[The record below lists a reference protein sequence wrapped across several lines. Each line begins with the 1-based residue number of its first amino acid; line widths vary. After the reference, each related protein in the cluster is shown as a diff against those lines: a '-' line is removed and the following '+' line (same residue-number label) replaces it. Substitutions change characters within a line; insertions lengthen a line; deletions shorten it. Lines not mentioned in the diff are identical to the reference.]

1 MAEYSVLMQA
11 AVQAGCVC
19 LQDEPMA
26 SHTSFQV
33 GGPAKLFIEVA
44 SKAAL
49 AQLLQVAQQENI
61 PTFIL
66 GNGTNLLVADTG
78 FDGAVLHIG
87 GGFDKITLNGACEIE
102 CDAGVKLSKVCNFAL
117 EHSLSGLEFAW
128 GIPGSVGGA
137 AYMNA
142 GAYDSEMK
150 NILHSCCHID
160 RQGNEGTFEGDEL
173 KLGYRKSVYTGSDLV
188 ITSMKLRLNPG
199 DKAEIR
205 ARMDDIFARRK
216 EKQPLEYPSA
226 GSVFKRPP
234 GQFAGALIQQCGLKG
249 YTVGGAMVSEKHAG
263 FIVNVGGATCSDVKQ
278 VIEHIQQQ
286 VFLHTSVK
294 LETEIISLG

>member
-1 MAEYSVLMQA
+1 MAEYSVLLQA
-11 AVQAGCVC
+11 AQQAGCIC
-19 LQDEPMA
+19 LENEPMA
-26 SHTSFQV
+26 AHTSFQI
-33 GGPAKLFIEVA
+33 GGPARLFIEVA
-44 SKAAL
+44 SEAAL
-49 AQLLQVAQQENI
+49 AELLRVAKQTDT

-66 GNGTNLLVADTG
+66 GNGTNLLVSDAG
-78 FDGAVLHIG
+78 YEGAVLHIG

-142 GAYDSEMK
+142 GAYDSEMASV
-150 NILHSCCHID
+150 LYSCCHMD
-160 RQGNEGTFEGDEL
+160 RQGNKGEYVGEEL
-173 KLGYRKSVYTGSDLV
+173 KLGYRKSVYTGTELV
-188 ITSMKLRLNPG
+188 LTSMKLRLNPG
-199 DKAEIR
+199 EKAVIR

-226 GSVFKRPP
+226 GSVFKRPA
-234 GQFAGALIQQCGLKG
+234 GHFAGALIQECGLKG

-263 FIVNVGGATCSDVKQ
+263 FIVNAGGATCSDVKCI
-278 VIEHIQQQ
+278 IEHIQQE
-286 VFLHTSVK
+286 VFLRTSIK
-294 LETEIISLG
+294 LETEVIYLG

>member
-1 MAEYSVLMQA
+1 MAEYSVLLQA
-11 AVQAGCVC
+11 AQQAGCVC
-19 LQDEPMA
+19 LQNEPMA
-26 SHTSFQV
+26 AHTSFQI

-44 SKAAL
+44 SKEAL
-49 AQLLQVAQQENI
+49 AHLLQVARQEEI
-61 PTFIL
+61 PTFVL

-78 FDGAVLHIG
+78 HDGAVFHIG
-87 GGFDKITLNGACEIE
+87 GGFDKIVLNGACEIE
-102 CDAGVKLSKVCNFAL
+102 CDAGVKLSKICNFAL

-150 NILHSCCHID
+150 NVLHSCCHVD
-160 RQGNEGTFEGDEL
+160 RLGNVGEFSGEEL

-226 GSVFKRPP
+226 GSVFKRPA
-234 GQFAGALIQQCGLKG
+234 GNYAGALIEQCGLKR
-249 YTVGGAMVSEKHAG
+249 YTVGGAAVSEKHAG
-263 FIVNVGGATCSDVKQ
+263 FIVNLGGATCADVKR
-278 VIEHIQQQ
+278 VIAHIQQE
-286 VFLHTSVK
+286 VFLHTSIK